1 MQQVQELFVLSEDDQ
16 RNQTYRG
23 KKWLRSGEFRQWLQ
37 EDTLP
42 NLEMEQAFDLYRAS
56 GGRDT
61 ARFKTNTI
69 EDIRD
74 GLDFLLY
81 DNIKLEGRF
90 DECAAPDG
98 AYRMEGTGKEFPSYL
113 LCLSNPALFAVWN
126 ANAEVLLKQA
136 SLLPA
141 GIKRGPIGI
150 RYLDMLEALNQVRA
164 RSGLRDFREID
175 ELAYQASRAKASAK
189 ITRNSPGGKSNDL
202 A

>member
-1 MQQVQELFVLSEDDQ
+1 MLAEDDQ
-16 RNQTYRG
+16 RNQTYRR

-90 DECAAPDG
+90 DECAALDG
-98 AYRMEGTGKEFPSYL
+98 SYRMEGTGKEFPSYL

-126 ANAEVLLKQA
+126 ANAEALLKQA

-141 GIKRGPIGI
+141 SIKRGPIGI

-164 RSGLRDFREID
+164 RSGRRDFREID
-175 ELAYQASRAKASAK
+175 ELAYQASRAKAPAK
-189 ITRNSPGGKSNDL
+189 ISRGKVQ
-202 A
+202 